1 MMNSPSQFSKKYC
14 NGSNFS
20 AIEAM
25 KKKRKRV
32 TFSTQTNVKEIG
44 NCKSNGAHP
53 SNDSNRTVH
62 STKLSERWYSPS
74 ELECMRNDVKIQAMI
89 HRKFLNKD
97 ALFDPDEMSSLVKP
111 FQNSGVEQKM
121 TALCQSSS
129 TFRGLESRIFSEK
142 QRNRLIAT
150 STVLEYQ
157 RRTVEILKT
166 AKQERISDIDVKDMK
181 RSFANRLGN
190 ICEHLSKWSL
200 DEAHAIA
207 RYDANGVYNP
217 TNAHNLLSNQIK
229 TMSING
235 TQSSQTNS
243 TNLSTNIRHLNSRKR
258 SSEREIL
265 TPIKRPRSVSPC
277 TTSHNACHRISE
289 KNT

>member
-1 MMNSPSQFSKKYC
+1 MMNSPSRFSKKYC

-74 ELECMRNDVKIQAMI
+74 ELEFMRNDVKIQAMI

-166 AKQERISDIDVKDMK
+166 AKQERISDIDVNDMK
-181 RSFANRLGN
+181 RAFANRLGN

-207 RYDANGVYNP
+207 RYDANGVYNS

-243 TNLSTNIRHLNSRKR
+243 TI
-258 SSEREIL
+258 
-265 TPIKRPRSVSPC
+265 
-277 TTSHNACHRISE
+277 AQISAI
-289 KNT
+289 